1 MMNVNDVIKFPVL
14 TEKSYLDMSNN
25 VYTFAVDKRTNKVE
39 VKKAVEFIFDVKVER
54 VNILTVEAK
63 TRRVGRFVGKTN
75 KYKKA
80 LVLLKDGYSINFFPE
95 EQESKK
101 EETSNTE
108 SEANL
113 SEKDS
118 KSVEE
123 KVAKKLASKANKT
136 E

>member
-1 MMNVNDVIKFPVL
+1 MNVNDVIKFPVL